1 MIHRIR
7 IQNYRSIRE
16 ADIDLRIPKN
26 VPDLPRFRISHSR
39 SDTRLPTVITIVGA
53 KGAGKSNVLFALS
66 ATLKFVV
73 SSFDNTVSDF
83 IHGFT
88 PFWSER
94 DIGNPTRI
102 EIDFDA
108 AWIKGQP
115 HLFRYTLE
123 LNNSET
129 AGVAT
134 SVKYEALSYYPSTTT
149 SQRKSP
155 RRIFERNGQE
165 LTIVGPELDVKKSDD
180 RLKSVR
186 PNASVISTLAKLN
199 VELPMRIARDLAS
212 TVMLSS
218 QITSSQFSSN
228 PEPILRNYIDAP
240 ARLQKLN
247 NEISRF
253 DIGIENIEVLRGA
266 NGLQAVFHHHGLKH
280 PIPLHEESAGTRHL
294 LTLFPMLEFTLETG
308 RICIIDEFDSFFHPM
323 LIAEI
328 FRWFQDP
335 ARNPHKAQL
344 IVTLQNSLVID
355 DLEKPELL
363 LAEKSDNETSIY
375 SAQDIE
381 GLRREKSL
389 LTKYRAGALGAL
401 PRIG

>member
-1 MIHRIR
+1 MIHVIR
-7 IQNYRSIRE
+7 IQNYRSIRDAE
-16 ADIDLRIPKN
+16 IDLRIPKY
-26 VPDLPRFRISHSR
+26 VPDLPRFRTSHSR

-53 KGAGKSNVLFALS
+53 NGAGKSNVLFALS

-73 SSFDNTVSDF
+73 SSFENTVSDF

-94 DIGNPTRI
+94 DIANPTRI
-102 EIDFDA
+102 EIEFDA
-108 AWIKGQP
+108 MWVRDQP
-115 HLFRYTLE
+115 YLFRYTLE
-123 LNNSET
+123 LNNSAT

-134 SVKYEALSYYPSTTT
+134 SVKYEALSYYPSTT
-149 SQRKSP
+149 SKRKKP
-155 RRIFERNGQE
+155 RKIFERNGQE
-165 LTIVGPELDVKKSDD
+165 LTIVGPELDIKKSDD

-199 VELPMRIARDLAS
+199 VDLPMRIARDLAS

-218 QITSSQFSSN
+218 QLTSSQFSSN
-228 PEPILRNYIDAP
+228 PEPILRNYIEAP
-240 ARLQKLN
+240 GRLQKLN

-294 LTLFPMLEFTLETG
+294 LTLFPMLEFTLESG

-328 FRWFQDP
+328 FRWFHDP
-335 ARNPHKAQL
+335 LRNPHKAQL

-389 LTKYRAGALGAL
+389 LTKYRSGALGAL